1 VSTVGAMIGMG
12 PVTYQGPGISKCDEK
27 IIDACN
33 TPTRC
38 CAVVACTY
46 CLEWR
51 EYGEDPQYGTATTD
65 DSGNLSG
72 EIAGFLFEAIWQRNE
87 YTNDC
92 ELGLWIDGE
101 TVGVLPLCGVLDGCN
116 DVSSE
121 LTYQVRDS
129 YGNATRE
136 GTLIWQKKTLKP
148 LPYRKDENGCTQK
161 FCGNCDCTCKALCV
175 TVTIVGEYIGLD
187 DDLTCTTTLSGTPYD
202 DTCQGP
208 VWEGVVVCGT
218 SERTLAFAMIADPY
232 TGDCVFSAAVDG
244 VPYSFPMTECDGID
258 FRIELEDNT
267 FIDVRCKDQ
276 CEDCESQCPDDA
288 CLCETISPA
297 VACGSLVEAYEPGD
311 PCADGGV
318 GVSFGNAITVLEQPW
333 VNGVDQAFGS
343 GSGGGNITI
352 PCGLFPVDLPGVLVR
367 RSADP
372 NAPQAEGV
380 DYSIVEPCDYYYV
393 LYNEDG
399 TLNTIVYEYSMCC
412 SAAFASPTCQTRAAW
427 VKIHRVPLLR
437 GYYDFIYWRP
447 RDADLTDM
455 CGIEEN
461 PCEA

>member
-1 VSTVGAMIGMG
+1 MSTVGAMIGMG

-87 YTNDC
+87 YSNDC

-175 TVTIVGEYIGLD
+175 DVREVVYSDFIDTYRGVLPDTSGNCEAPVWAGTIGKFTISLALSRDEYDNCVVIATANGEQASVIVD
-187 DDLTCTTTLSGTPYD
+187 ACDSLSGTVELYD
-202 DTCQGP
+202 GSSFTFRCNDCLNCEDEPGDCFCGRSLSRTLRV
-208 VWEGVVVCGT
+208 VWESGNGTHGSVSRTFDLTYGLQNEPTIACSPFSPGPFPGWRGSQSGEYPIPQGGTKENGLEVILTCGCT
-218 SERTLAFAMIADPY
+218 SERLYYRWTGGERPDFWVESFAGIISCDCPAILDGNGFTLYDLWGHQVGNVLIY
-232 TGDCVFSAAVDG
+232 
-244 VPYSFPMTECDGID
+244 
-258 FRIELEDNT
+258 ELESN
-267 FIDVRCKDQ
+267 C
-276 CEDCESQCPDDA
+276 
-288 CLCETISPA
+288 
-297 VACGSLVEAYEPGD
+297 
-311 PCADGGV
+311 
-318 GVSFGNAITVLEQPW
+318 
-333 VNGVDQAFGS
+333 
-343 GSGGGNITI
+343 
-352 PCGLFPVDLPGVLVR
+352 
-367 RSADP
+367 
-372 NAPQAEGV
+372 
-380 DYSIVEPCDYYYV
+380 
-393 LYNEDG
+393 
-399 TLNTIVYEYSMCC
+399 
-412 SAAFASPTCQTRAAW
+412 
-427 VKIHRVPLLR
+427 
-437 GYYDFIYWRP
+437 
-447 RDADLTDM
+447 
-455 CGIEEN
+455 
-461 PCEA
+461 